1 MNKFLLLFLIV
12 LISCGQ
18 NPEKKDELSAKSNEV
33 IEGHSFQ
40 AIRQR
45 YTQTYDKPIE
55 FSGLDEGKKGEE
67 IKVWGKYY
75 CLFDKGIDVPKKYIQ
90 EDEKKDF
97 ITHNFAADLV
107 IISNNDT
114 ILKKTITKRDFKGHL
129 SSELS
134 DYGVFSEPV
143 FCGYD
148 EKNDAFT
155 FHFTISIPVTNIAV
169 SKMLFVKRDGE
180 LIINE

>member
-1 MNKFLLLFLIV
+1 MQKLLLLFLI
-12 LISCGQ
+12 LIVSCGQ
-18 NPEKKDELSAKSNEV
+18 NPENKEELSANNVSPED
-33 IEGHSFQ
+33 HSFG

-45 YTQTYDKPIE
+45 YTQTYSSPIE

-75 CLFDKGIDVPKKYIQ
+75 CLFDKGIAIPKKYSQ
-90 EDEKKDF
+90 EEVKKDF
-97 ITHNFAADLV
+97 ITHNFAVDIV

-114 ILKKTITKRDFKGHL
+114 LIKQTITKKDFTDHL

-143 FCGYD
+143 FLGYD

-169 SKMLFVKRDGE
+169 SRLLSIKRDGE
-180 LIINE
+180 LIITK